1 LCIDASDAVIG
12 KINRP
17 TRLIACNADVTN
29 KRHGQGLPPI
39 YKLIRL
45 RAVLYSAVIA
55 VAGSVILYALTPRT
69 NTGLAAL
76 HDRNPLFTHL
86 SDGAISNGY
95 ELRIANKA
103 PRTRRFRLEMT
114 RLGGKIEV
122 VGANGANG
130 RAPSLDV
137 VPGQIREVRVL
148 ATTSAAPE
156 AASTPV
162 TFQIIGS
169 HDDVARKRRTSSV
182 RGAQ

>member
-1 LCIDASDAVIG
+1 MCIDASDAVIG

-45 RAVLYSAVIA
+45 RAVLYSAVIT

-76 HDRNPLFTHL
+76 HDRNPLFTRL
-86 SDGAISNGY
+86 SDGAICNGY

-114 RLGGKIEV
+114 CLGGKIEV

-137 VPGQIREVRVL
+137 GPQTREVRVL
-148 ATTSAAPE
+148 VATSAALE
-156 AASTPV
+156 AASTPA

-169 HDDVARKRRTSSV
+169 DDDVAAEAKDFFRAGS
-182 RGAQ
+182 Q